1 MRVTAKLTG
10 DSAPGDT
17 HIQIVDDDPSLRALV
32 RAFLMQEGYVVS
44 EAADGPAM
52 RAILAHQ
59 PVDIIVLDVMMPGE
73 DGLTIARS
81 LAGQQDAGIIMVSA
95 LGTEGDRITGLEMGA
110 DDYLPKPLS
119 PRELLARIRALQRRR
134 RPIADTRQPVLAHYH
149 FEGWQLDPVRRVLR
163 DPAGIIIS
171 LSEGEFAL
179 LLAFIEHPQQILN
192 RDALVELARGEDAD
206 VFDRAIDTQVSRLR
220 RKLGTRARG
229 ELIHTVRSE
238 GYIFQAP
245 VQRG

>member
-1 MRVTAKLTG
+1 MTAKLTG

-17 HIQIVDDDPSLRALV
+17 HILIVDDDPSLRALV
-32 RAFLMQEGYVVS
+32 RAFLIQEGYVVS

-73 DGLTIARS
+73 DGLSIARS

-119 PRELLARIRALQRRR
+119 PCELLAELG
-134 RPIADTRQPVLAHYH
+134 LK
-149 FEGWQLDPVRRVLR
+149 VR
-163 DPAGIIIS
+163 
-171 LSEGEFAL
+171 
-179 LLAFIEHPQQILN
+179 
-192 RDALVELARGEDAD
+192 
-206 VFDRAIDTQVSRLR
+206 
-220 RKLGTRARG
+220 
-229 ELIHTVRSE
+229 
-238 GYIFQAP
+238 
-245 VQRG
+245 